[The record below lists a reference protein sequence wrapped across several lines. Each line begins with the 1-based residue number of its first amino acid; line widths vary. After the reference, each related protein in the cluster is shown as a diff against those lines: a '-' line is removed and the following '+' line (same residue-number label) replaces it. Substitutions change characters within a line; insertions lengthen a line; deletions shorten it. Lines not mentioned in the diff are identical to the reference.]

1 MKTPRTGYY
10 SLLQYCPDLARVE
23 AANIGVILF
32 SPEDGYLRAR
42 TAPANDRVRKF
53 FGATAGDLDQISA
66 MKRMFERRLEVESGN
81 IRDLAAFR
89 RFASLL
95 ANELLVTP
103 PRAVRVEEPD
113 ADLMQLFEELVTGR
127 VRRELP
133 PESGI
138 LSELRLVLDVPKFET
153 KVRHNV
159 SVGIPVLGETLT
171 VPFAFQNG
179 KLNLIEPHEFTQ
191 RRETDILREAFKTAV
206 QGHLL
211 YNHPDSELG
220 ALRLVVVAAF
230 RDAAAAHRQRVAD
243 VLREHDVTFYDEA
256 NLEDLTA
263 QIEQTAH

>member
-1 MKTPRTGYY
+1 MKPPRTGYY

-53 FGATAGDLDQISA
+53 FGSTAGDLDQISA

-138 LSELRLVLDVPKFET
+138 LSELRLVLELRGQAVHD
-153 KVRHNV
+153 
-159 SVGIPVLGETLT
+159 LGRRRRAAGSAGSAPE
-171 VPFAFQNG
+171 
-179 KLNLIEPHEFTQ
+179 Q
-191 RRETDILREAFKTAV
+191 RRRAATA
-206 QGHLL
+206 
-211 YNHPDSELG
+211 S
-220 ALRLVVVAAF
+220 RTAAAGT
-230 RDAAAAHRQRVAD
+230 AAAAEEAWA
-243 VLREHDVTFYDEA
+243 LRGWRRPVTGHAESDDEA
-256 NLEDLTA
+256 KKQHHQGEAREPEWTVIGHCRLGSGRRRG
-263 QIEQTAH
+263 AHRR